1 MTFQVTD
8 AERLRVE
15 ADRIASILT
24 MKSIHSN
31 PDGSARIWD
40 EGDFITHLEDI
51 GLFYTLPE
59 LASIRSELITRGI
72 IQ

>member
-1 MTFQVTD
+1 MPFQVTD

-15 ADRIASILT
+15 ADRVASILT

-31 PDGSARIWD
+31 PDGSARVW
-40 EGDFITHLEDI
+40 EESEFIVHLENI
-51 GLFYTLPE
+51 GLFYTLDE
-59 LASIRSELITRGI
+59 LVSLRSELITRGI

>member
-1 MTFQVTD
+1 MSFQVTD

-24 MKSIHSN
+24 MKTIHSN
-31 PDGSARIWD
+31 PDGSARVW
-40 EGDFITHLEDI
+40 EEVDFISHIENI
-51 GLFYTLPE
+51 GLFYTSDE
-59 LASIRSELITRGI
+59 LVALKAELITRGV